1 MGITCRINALRG
13 RSSVVERHVANV
25 NVEGSTPFARF
36 DEGSWSR
43 VDCEPFLLT
52 ESALAAVLAARI
64 FPLPKLVSWYSLT
77 TRADRGF
84 DSADHRRLPTHLHCD

>member
-36 DEGSWSR
+36 SDG
-43 VDCEPFLLT
+43 
-52 ESALAAVLAARI
+52 
-64 FPLPKLVSWYSLT
+64 LVSHDAGPCPFVVGAQHERL
-77 TRADRGF
+77 RG
-84 DSADHRRLPTHLHCD
+84 LGG